1 MGRTGYLFV
10 LVLGLFL
17 IPTSGC
23 AQENEIEEEESAE
36 VFLEEYTDEFQ
47 EKFFEAL
54 KQKGIENYDRAIN
67 LFLECKR
74 LEPNNSVLDHELA
87 KAYLASKKM
96 VLAQEYGIAA
106 VKGKPDDY
114 WVLNTLV
121 NIVQRQGSGL
131 DVVKDKIP
139 YNNAKL
145 LENLAMIYFKQENY
159 DNALKIL
166 NGMKV
171 TVFSKDLTSRISNS
185 IKVREDKEKLKD
197 TIVVEVQEENPM
209 DSYVAIIT
217 GYLSKSDFK
226 NAEGVSVE
234 ALEIFPAQPYFYY
247 AYGLSLNKGK
257 KHKEAIVILESGLDY
272 LLDDVDLAN
281 KMYKELVDANN
292 ALGNSSKANM
302 YLSKLKSGS

>member
-1 MGRTGYLFV
+1 M
-10 LVLGLFL
+10 GLFL

-302 YLSKLKSGS
+302 YLSKIKTGS